1 MKIRTALLFTG
12 LAAAALSNANA
23 ANLLTDNFE
32 DISTLAGNG
41 WAFTNNSSPLGATG
55 WFQGNGVLTAQA
67 GTTDSYIG
75 ANFTNATPGGN
86 ISNWLILPTLTL
98 DDGDTLSFYTQSTQF
113 FADNLEVRFSGN
125 GTSSEVGS
133 TSSSVG
139 DFTNLLLEVNPTYA
153 ATGYPSAWARYV
165 VTLTGL
171 GGPVSGRLAFRYVA
185 PDTNTNG
192 DYIGIDTLSVDE
204 ASAVPEPATLSMLL
218 GGISILTLT
227 LRKRSTRRN
236 HDAN

>member
-75 ANFTNATPGGN
+75 PISPTPRPAA
-86 ISNWLILPTLTL
+86 IS
-98 DDGDTLSFYTQSTQF
+98 
-113 FADNLEVRFSGN
+113 
-125 GTSSEVGS
+125 
-133 TSSSVG
+133 
-139 DFTNLLLEVNPTYA
+139 
-153 ATGYPSAWARYV
+153 ATG
-165 VTLTGL
+165 
-171 GGPVSGRLAFRYVA
+171 
-185 PDTNTNG
+185 
-192 DYIGIDTLSVDE
+192 
-204 ASAVPEPATLSMLL
+204 
-218 GGISILTLT
+218 
-227 LRKRSTRRN
+227 
-236 HDAN
+236 